1 MTLRF
6 IPMLL
11 LGASL
16 VFLHSCST
24 TVSRPTVDTLPD
36 IDQPTPT
43 EDLGADIED
52 KSLTPS
58 DRSLTEVIELTNKL
72 SDYSPD
78 KALEIIRSLESVSS
92 GQLIELIDGQLYDPE
107 FTEWLEL
114 SLQVRQV
121 MVNGGVNTAA
131 PDWANYHF
139 GHPVSSTG
147 FSELVADYAAFFP
160 MPSQVAVLLP
170 TEGGL
175 ASASRAIRDGILSA
189 YLEQPGDTT
198 IRFYSSGKNSESA
211 INAYL
216 QARAEGATQIIGPL
230 RIISTRALAN
240 LAEIDVPVLLL
251 NDGPA
256 DRASPESAGYVS
268 SLSLSQSKEAEMIAL
283 SALSLKQNRAI
294 VMVPENAW
302 GARIERAFTKAFEE
316 GGGNISATARFLSDL
331 SDHSYMLTEILKINE
346 SKKRKADL
354 QSRLGINLSFEPIR
368 RDDFDFL
375 FMAANPSEGRELRP
389 LLKFHSAGDVPVYAM
404 SRVYSGKV
412 EPESDQDLN
421 GLIFPITQWQLQTV
435 EQTMP
440 DLESLRGGAYGNLY
454 ALGRDAWYLTPWLPL
469 MQKDPDLAF
478 SGNIGSLRLQAD
490 GTLFRVPAWAQFT
503 AGQPVPYKW
512 PAIH

>member
-1 MTLRF
+1 
-6 IPMLL
+6 
-11 LGASL
+11 
-16 VFLHSCST
+16 
-24 TVSRPTVDTLPD
+24 VDTLPD

-52 KSLTPS
+52 KSLSPS

-72 SDYSPD
+72 SDSNPD
-78 KALEIIRSLESVSS
+78 KALEIIRSLESIPSA
-92 GQLIELIDGQLYDPE
+92 QLTEMIDGQSYDPE

-114 SLQVRQV
+114 SLQIRQV
-121 MVNGGVNTAA
+121 MVNGDVNTAA
-131 PDWANYHF
+131 PNWENYHF
-139 GHPVSSTG
+139 GHPISRTG
-147 FSELVADYAAFFP
+147 FSELVSDYAAFFP

-175 ASASRAIRDGILSA
+175 ASPSRAIRDGILSA
-189 YLEQPGDTT
+189 YLEQPGDST

-230 RIISTRALAN
+230 RIGSTRALAS
-240 LAEIDVPVLLL
+240 LAEVDVPVLLL
-251 NDGPA
+251 NEGPIDMA
-256 DRASPESAGYVS
+256 NPEPPGYVS
-268 SLSLSQSKEAEMIAL
+268 SLSLSQSKEAEIIAL
-283 SALSLKQNRAI
+283 SALSSEQSRAI
-294 VMVPENAW
+294 VMVPDNAW
-302 GARIERAFTKAFEE
+302 GVRIERAFTKAFEA
-316 GGGNISATARFLSDL
+316 GGGKISASARFLTDL

-346 SKKRKADL
+346 SKKRKDDL

-389 LLKFHSAGDVPVYAM
+389 LLKFHNAGDVPVYAM

-440 DLESLRGGAYGNLY
+440 ALDSLRGGAYGNLY
-454 ALGRDAWYLTPWLPL
+454 ALGRDAWYLLARLPL
-469 MQKDPDLAF
+469 MQKDPDLEF
-478 SGNIGSLRLQAD
+478 SGNTGSLRLQAN
-490 GTLFRVPAWAQFT
+490 GTLLRVPAWAEFT
-503 AGQPVPYKW
+503 AGQPAPYKW
-512 PAIH
+512 PVIH